1 MSTSVLQMKT
11 DVENPE
17 TGLENRKRLAGNLTG
32 ILADTYLLLVKTQGY
47 HWNVVGPL
55 FVSLHR
61 LTEEQYRNL
70 FEAVDDLAE
79 RIRAL
84 GHPAPSSITEMIALT
99 EIAED
104 TGNASAEEMVANLV
118 GDHERI
124 VRRLR
129 EATIMA
135 EEHHDVV
142 TAGMLTDRMKFH
154 EQAVWM
160 LRAVIAGK

>member
-1 MSTSVLQMKT
+1 MSNPVLQMKT

-17 TGLENRKRLAGNLTG
+17 TGLEHRKRLAGSLSG
-32 ILADTYLLLVKTQGY
+32 LLADTYLLLVKTQGY

-61 LTEEQYRNL
+61 LTEEQYQNL

-79 RIRAL
+79 RVRAL
-84 GHPAPSSITEMIALT
+84 GHPAPSSITEMMALAQ
-99 EIAED
+99 IAED
-104 TGNASAEEMVANLV
+104 IGNASAEEMVQNLV
-118 GDHERI
+118 NDHEAI

-129 EATIMA
+129 EATIAA
-135 EEHHDVV
+135 EKLHDAV
-142 TAGMLTDRMKFH
+142 TAGMLTDRMQFH

>member
-1 MSTSVLQMKT
+1 MSSSVLQMKT
-11 DVENPE
+11 DIENPE

-32 ILADTYLLLVKTQGY
+32 LLADTYLLLVKTQGY

-70 FEAVDDLAE
+70 FEAIDDLAE

-84 GHPAPSSITEMIALT
+84 GHPAPSSITEMIALAT
-99 EIAED
+99 IAED

-118 GDHERI
+118 ADHERI

-129 EATIMA
+129 EAAIMA
-135 EEHHDVV
+135 EEQHDVV
-142 TAGMLTDRMKFH
+142 TAGMLTDRMEFH

>member
-1 MSTSVLQMKT
+1 MTNSVLKMKT

-17 TGLENRKRLAGNLTG
+17 TGLEHRKRLAGNLSAL
-32 ILADTYLLLVKTQGY
+32 LADTYLLLVKTQGY

-61 LTEEQYRNL
+61 LTEEQYQDL
-70 FEAVDDLAE
+70 FEVIDNLAE

-84 GHPAPSSITEMIALT
+84 GHPAPSSISEMIALT
-99 EIAED
+99 QIEED
-104 TGNASAEEMVANLV
+104 SGNASAEQMVESLV
-118 GDHERI
+118 RDHEAV

-129 EATIMA
+129 EATIAA
-135 EEHHDVV
+135 EELHDVA
-142 TAGMLTDRMKFH
+142 TAGMLTDRIQFH

>member
-1 MSTSVLQMKT
+1 MSSSVLQMKT

-32 ILADTYLLLVKTQGY
+32 LLADTYLLLVKTQGY

-70 FEAVDDLAE
+70 FEAIDDLAE

-84 GHPAPSSITEMIALT
+84 GHPAPSSITEMIALAT
-99 EIAED
+99 IAED

-118 GDHERI
+118 ADHERI

-129 EATIMA
+129 EAAIMA
-135 EEHHDVV
+135 EEQHDVV
-142 TAGMLTDRMKFH
+142 TAGMLTDRMEFP

>member
-1 MSTSVLQMKT
+1 MTNSVLKMKT

-17 TGLENRKRLAGNLTG
+17 TGLEHRKRLAGNLSAL
-32 ILADTYLLLVKTQGY
+32 LADTYLLLVKTQGY

-61 LTEEQYRNL
+61 LTEEQYQDL
-70 FEAVDDLAE
+70 FEAIDNLAE

-84 GHPAPSSITEMIALT
+84 GHPAPSSISEMIALT
-99 EIAED
+99 QIEED
-104 TGNASAEEMVANLV
+104 SGNASAEQMVESLV
-118 GDHERI
+118 RDHEAV

-129 EATIMA
+129 EATIAA
-135 EEHHDVV
+135 EELHDVA
-142 TAGMLTDRMKFH
+142 TAGMLTDRIQFH

>member
-1 MSTSVLQMKT
+1 MSDSVLQMKA

-17 TGLENRKRLAGNLTG
+17 TGLEHRKRLAGSLSG
-32 ILADTYLLLVKTQGY
+32 VLADTYLLLVKTHGY

-61 LTEEQYRNL
+61 LTEEQYQNL

-79 RIRAL
+79 RVRAL
-84 GHPAPSSITEMIALT
+84 GFPAPSSITEMMALA

-104 TGNASAEEMVANLV
+104 TGNASAEEMVENLV
-118 GDHERI
+118 ADHERI

-129 EATIMA
+129 HATEAA
-135 EEHHDVV
+135 EDLRDSV
-142 TAGMLTDRMKFH
+142 TADMLTARMAFH

-160 LRAVIAGK
+160 LRALIAGR

>member
-1 MSTSVLQMKT
+1 MADSVLKMKT

-17 TGLENRKRLAGNLTG
+17 TGLEHRKRLAGSLAA

-61 LTEEQYRNL
+61 LTEEQYQNL

-84 GHPAPSSITEMIALT
+84 
-99 EIAED
+99 
-104 TGNASAEEMVANLV
+104 
-118 GDHERI
+118 
-124 VRRLR
+124 
-129 EATIMA
+129 
-135 EEHHDVV
+135 EHHRDDLPD
-142 TAGMLTDRMKFH
+142 ADRRGH
-154 EQAVWM
+154 RQG
-160 LRAVIAGK
+160 LDRGNG

>member
-1 MSTSVLQMKT
+1 MADSVLKMKT

-17 TGLENRKRLAGNLTG
+17 TGLEHRKRLAGSLAAT
-32 ILADTYLLLVKTQGY
+32 LADTYLLLVKTQGY

-61 LTEEQYRNL
+61 LTEEQYQNL
-70 FEAVDDLAE
+70 FEAADDLAE

-84 GHPAPSSITEMIALT
+84 GHPAPSSITEMISLT
-99 EIAED
+99 QIDED
-104 TGNASAEEMVANLV
+104 TGKASAEEMVEHLV
-118 GDHERI
+118 NDHEAI

-129 EATIMA
+129 EATIAA
-135 EEHHDVV
+135 EELHDAV
-142 TAGMLTDRMKFH
+142 TAGMLTDRMQFH